1 MYLNNKEPESIQE
14 CIDRLKSGTEILKN
28 EYEYKGTFAKFNP
41 PAKEADIKEY
51 EDRLGFRLPQDYRE
65 FLLISDGAIIDYD
78 HIFGLDDIGMNDDY
92 VPEGYLAITSTE
104 LTTDRFAFS
113 EEDGSLYDFF
123 DLNAITLDFKDYLFG
138 LLTTCEEEIIERKEK
153 RRLAARTP
161 EEIKRDKEKSDAIAA
176 KWMKFFEEIEKNKK

>member
-1 MYLNNKEPESIQE
+1 MYLNNKEPESIKE
-14 CIDRLKSGTEILKN
+14 CIERLKSGTETLKN
-28 EYEYKGTFAKFNP
+28 EYNYGTFAKFNP

-51 EDRLGFRLPQDYRE
+51 EDRLGFRLPKYYRE
-65 FLLISDGAIIDYD
+65 FLLISDGARINYE

-113 EEDGSLYDFF
+113 EEDGTLYDFF

-138 LLTTCEEEIIERKEK
+138 LLTTCEEEIIERKEAK
-153 RRLAARTP
+153 EKAARTP
-161 EEIKRDKEKSDAIAA
+161 EEIKRDRENYNDFMLRVKKAIEADR
-176 KWMKFFEEIEKNKK
+176 KKK

>member
-14 CIDRLKSGTEILKN
+14 CIDRLKSGTETLKN
-28 EYEYKGTFAKFNP
+28 EYNYGTFAKFNP

-51 EDRLGFRLPQDYRE
+51 EDRLGFRLPQDYRD
-65 FLLISDGAIIDYD
+65 FLLISNGAVIDYD

-123 DLNAITLDFKDYLFG
+123 DLNAIKLDFKDYLFG
-138 LLTTCEEEIIERKEK
+138 LLTTCEEEIIERKKAKEK
-153 RRLAARTP
+153 AARTP
-161 EEIKRDKEKSDAIAA
+161 EGIKRDREELDAYILEM
-176 KWMKFFEEIEKNKK
+176 KKFFKERNKK

>member
-14 CIDRLKSGTEILKN
+14 CIDRLKSGTEVLKN
-28 EYEYKGTFAKFNP
+28 EYEYKGTFAQFNP

-51 EDRLGFRLPQDYRE
+51 EDRLGFSLPKYYRE
-65 FLLISDGAIIDYD
+65 FLLISDGARIDHE

-113 EEDGSLYDFF
+113 ENDGTLYDFF

-138 LLTTCEEEIIERKEK
+138 LLTTCEEEIIERKKAKEK
-153 RRLAARTP
+153 AARTP
-161 EEIKRDKEKSDAIAA
+161 EEIKREKEKTDALAA
-176 KWMKFFEEIEKNKK
+176 KLMKMYEERNK